1 MENAQSFSSKLV
13 DNSLRQNIH
22 IDRLKFLVQL
32 ASQQS
37 NYITRHTDL
46 NVGMF
51 HGELG
56 VDNWDKSQWD
66 NELEKYQVLVF
77 TAQVFLNIVDH
88 NIFCKRSILLRKK
101 SIRVHFSDE

>member
-1 MENAQSFSSKLV
+1 MENEQSFSSKLV
-13 DNSLRQNIH
+13 DNSLIPNIH
-22 IDRLKFLVQL
+22 IDPLKFLVQL

-37 NYITRHTDL
+37 SYISRHTDL

-66 NELEKYQVLVF
+66 KELEKHQILVF

-88 NIFCKRSILLRKK
+88 NIFCKRSILPRKK
-101 SIRVHFSDE
+101 FIRCHFSDE